1 MALIGELTEAELAEL
16 TARVAARMG
25 AESTSISPPAGSA
38 LMEIVGASVQFIL
51 DVAPRCPEAIGREA
65 MIRLGG
71 WLADNRP
78 HVSEHEISDP
88 SGTSIRLKFSNSAA
102 TANGFRHSGASAL
115 VSRFVMRRGGVIS

>member
-1 MALIGELTEAELAEL
+1 MALIGDLDEAALGEL

-38 LMEIVGASVQFIL
+38 LMEIAGSSVQFIL
-51 DVAPRCPEAIGREA
+51 DVAPRTPEAIGREA

-78 HVSEHEISDP
+78 HVSEHEITDP
-88 SGTSIRLKFSNSAA
+88 SGTSIRLKFNNTAA

-115 VSRFVMRRGGVIS
+115 VARYITRRGGPVG